1 MTPATSAQAITPSA
15 PPPGE
20 EVPAYVLELERA
32 AAYLPAEQLPLL
44 RQAWRV
50 GAAGHAVAT
59 DEPVDDIAVS
69 NLGFQVRY
77 RYELAPLSYLYVVY
91 GRGGDMFNEYWQSSG
106 SLLGDAFSL
115 RDSEQLVVKFSYRF
129 EL

>member
-20 EVPAYVLELERA
+20 EVPAYVLELELA

-50 GAAGHAVAT
+50 GAAAHAGQTRKSGEPYITHPVAVA
-59 DEPVDDIAVS
+59 IAWAEVA
-69 NLGFQVRY
+69 GVM
-77 RYELAPLSYLYVVY
+77 AT
-91 GRGGDMFNEYWQSSG
+91 
-106 SLLGDAFSL
+106 
-115 RDSEQLVVKFSYRF
+115 RDYATPWPR
-129 EL
+129 